1 MSLKLASVLAATITA
16 GVMAGVFGLYA
27 HTIMRGLGNADD
39 RTFVAAFQSIDRAI
53 INPLFMLAFLG
64 ALVFSGV
71 AVVLYLRD
79 DGGKQVPW
87 LIAAFALYLAVV
99 VITVAIHLPLND
111 DIKAAGDPDRLTDLA
126 AVRENFPRDPL
137 GRVEHRSRHRHHRGL
152 RLPRVGARARRTLD
166 RRRHGRE
173 RPPSRGRAPCGRLA
187 TARDTRSRDAGLR
200 RRGPPD
206 MIEVEHPTART
217 APLAALLVCRP
228 TERSHDDIQPTRGK
242 ADPGARGYR
251 QDRPPGGRAVEGPG
265 HPDPRRLALRAT
277 AVRLERPGDLGAR
290 AA

>member
-1 MSLKLASVLAATITA
+1 MSLKLASVLAAAITA
-16 GVMAGVFGLYA
+16 GLMAGVFGLYA

-71 AVVLYLRD
+71 AVLLYLRD

-126 AVRENFPRDPL
+126 AVRENFHETRWVAWNIVRAIATTVAFGCLAWALVLD
-137 GRVEHRSRHRHHRGL
+137 GRSTGADTDESARPAAVERPVAGS
-152 RLPRVGARARRTLD
+152 LPR
-166 RRRHGRE
+166 
-173 RPPSRGRAPCGRLA
+173 A
-187 TARDTRSRDAGLR
+187 THAHETPASG
-200 RRGPPD
+200 
-206 MIEVEHPTART
+206 V
-217 APLAALLVCRP
+217 
-228 TERSHDDIQPTRGK
+228 
-242 ADPGARGYR
+242 
-251 QDRPPGGRAVEGPG
+251 
-265 HPDPRRLALRAT
+265 
-277 AVRLERPGDLGAR
+277 GDLPT
-290 AA
+290 